1 MQDSYKRE
9 INYLR
14 VSVTDRCNL
23 RCQYCKPKE
32 GSSREG
38 RDDILSFEE
47 IHRVVRLAVGL
58 GITKIRITGGEPLVR
73 KGLVGFIRDLREIE
87 GLTDISLTTNGV
99 LLAPLAA
106 EIHRAGIR
114 RINISLDSLD
124 EAKYARITGGGDL
137 RAVQAGIEEARRLG
151 FDPIKINNVAIR
163 GFNDDEILDFAE
175 MACRNPFQV
184 RFIELMPVGPA
195 GPLGDGNY
203 LSNHVVR
210 GIIEGSYRLEELNS
224 RGPGNAGPA
233 RIFRIEGGRGEI
245 GFISPLSHTFCDS
258 CNRLRLTADGSL
270 LSCLLYPDG
279 IDLKG
284 SLRGGCSD
292 EKLGE
297 LLKRA
302 IMVKPMQHQASHDP
316 GQVKKCGRHMYRIG
330 G

>member
-1 MQDSYKRE
+1 MQDRYNRE

-14 VSVTDRCNL
+14 ISVTDRCNL

-32 GSSREG
+32 GASQVGRE
-38 RDDILSFEE
+38 DILSFEE
-47 IHRVVRLAVGL
+47 IHRIVRLAVGL
-58 GITKIRITGGEPLVR
+58 GITKIRVTGGEPLLR
-73 KGLVGFIRDLREIE
+73 RGLTGFIRDLSQIE
-87 GLTDISLTTNGV
+87 GLADISLTTNGI
-99 LLAPLAA
+99 LLAPMAA
-106 EIHRAGIR
+106 AIRQAGIR

-124 EAKYARITGGGDL
+124 KAKYARITGGGEL
-137 RAVQAGIEEARRLG
+137 RAVLAGIEEAKRLS

-163 GFNDDEILDFAE
+163 GFNDDEILDFADL
-175 MACRNPFQV
+175 AFNNPFQV
-184 RFIELMPVGPA
+184 RFIELMPVGPT
-195 GPLGDGNY
+195 GSLGNGNY
-203 LSNHVVR
+203 LSNLVVR
-210 GIIEGSYRLEELNS
+210 EIIGGRYRLQETNLQ
-224 RGPGNAGPA
+224 GNGHAGPA

-279 IDLKG
+279 IDLKKT
-284 SLRGGCSD
+284 LRGGCSD
-292 EKLGE
+292 ENLSE

>member
-1 MQDSYKRE
+1 MQDSYNRE

-47 IHRVVRLAVGL
+47 IYRIVRLAVGL

-73 KGLVGFIRDLREIE
+73 KGLLSFIRELGEID
-87 GLTDISLTTNGV
+87 GLNDISLTTNGV
-99 LLAPLAA
+99 LLAPMAA
-106 EIHRAGIR
+106 DIWRAGIR

-124 EAKYARITGGGDL
+124 ELKYARITGGGDL
-137 RAVQAGIEEARRLG
+137 RAVRSGIEEARRLG
-151 FDPIKINNVAIR
+151 FNPIKINNVAIR
-163 GFNDDEILDFAE
+163 GFNDDEILDFAK
-175 MACRNPFQV
+175 MAFQNPFQV
-184 RFIELMPVGPA
+184 RFIELMPVGPT
-195 GPLGDGNY
+195 GCMGNGNY
-203 LSNHVVR
+203 LSNLAVR
-210 GIIEGSYRLEELNS
+210 EIIAGPYRLQETLS
-224 RGPGNAGPA
+224 TGGNAGPA
-233 RIFRIEGGRGEI
+233 RIFRIEGGQGEI

-258 CNRLRLTADGSL
+258 CNRLRLTADGYL
-270 LSCLLYPDG
+270 LSCLLHPDG
-279 IDLKG
+279 IDLRG
-284 SLRGGCSD
+284 SLRGGLSD
-292 EKLGE
+292 DNLTE

-302 IMVKPMQHQASHDP
+302 IMVKPMQHRASHDP